1 MNKQTQAERVLD
13 YMRRFGSITAL
24 DAMRDLGIMRLAS
37 RITDLRREGH
47 SVTRTMV
54 EIKNRFGQKTRI
66 ACYALNETLPN
77 CKCTDERDRRHL

>member
-1 MNKQTQAERVLD
+1 MTQTELVLE
-13 YMRRFGSITAL
+13 YLRRYNSITAL

-54 EIKNRFGQKTRI
+54 EVKNRFGKKTRI

-77 CKCTDERDRRHL
+77 CKCTDERGRRHL